1 MKVTFVSNYMNHHQ
15 QPFSEAMRE
24 RLGEDYIFIQTQP
37 MEQERVQMGWDA
49 TAVTLPFVRKLW
61 EDEDACKKLIFDS
74 DVVLFGWTGREELI
88 VPRLLAGK
96 LTFRNSERIY
106 KEGQWKA
113 ISPRGLLQKYKDFT
127 KYRGAPYYLLC
138 AGGYVASD
146 FALVRSFPDK
156 KLRWGYFPPLQTYA
170 DDFVK
175 NKHTR
180 AEKEPVE
187 LLWAGR
193 FLAWKHPE
201 TAIAIAIA
209 LKEKGISFHLT
220 MVGAGEL
227 EEKLHAMAQ
236 ATKLGECVSFT
247 GFMKP
252 HEVRSL
258 MERAQ
263 IFLFTSDYE
272 EGWGAVLNE
281 AMNSGCAVVVN
292 HALGAAPF
300 LIENGRNGLV
310 YRNGAVEQC
319 VELVEALVEDAG
331 LCRRLGENA
340 YRTILQIW
348 NAKRAA
354 DNLLSV
360 CEELLDAQKKTGG
373 FPKLSELAGLPGDGP
388 ASIAPVIKPRKGCL

>member
-37 MEQERVQMGWDA
+37 MEQERVQMGWDT

-61 EDEDACKKLIFDS
+61 EDEDACKKLIYDS
-74 DVVLFGWTGREELI
+74 DVVIFGWTGREELI

-113 ISPRGLLQKYKDFT
+113 ISPRGLMQKYKDFT
-127 KYRGAPYYLLC
+127 KYRRAPYYLLC

-146 FALVRSFPDK
+146 FSLVRSFPDK
-156 KLRWGYFPPLQTYA
+156 KLRWGYFPPLHTYA
-170 DDFVK
+170 DDFVE

-180 AEKEPVE
+180 AEEDPVE

-201 TAIAIAIA
+201 TAIATAIA
-209 LKEKGISFHLT
+209 LKDKGISFHLT

-236 ATKLGECVSFT
+236 AAKLGECVSFT
-247 GFMKP
+247 GFKKP
-252 HEVRSL
+252 HEVRTL

-300 LIENGRNGLV
+300 LIESGRNGLV

-319 VELVEALVEDAG
+319 IERVEALIKDAG

-340 YRTILQIW
+340 YQTILQTW
-348 NAKRAA
+348 NAKQAA

-360 CEELLDAQKKTGG
+360 CEKLLQMQKETGKMPG
-373 FPKLSELAGLPGDGP
+373 LSKLAGLPEEGP
-388 ASIAPVIKPRKGCL
+388 ASVAPVISPRKGCL